1 MIIRTY
7 IILLILANSIIGCNS
22 NHLSKQ
28 LTDTNKISLID
39 SMPYIKFSN
48 PIASIGKIVSGE
60 KAGMDFV
67 FYNAGMK
74 ELKIIDCKASCGC
87 TVPEWSKNAVQPGKK
102 GTVRVIYDSSG
113 ELGMQN
119 KSIRIISN
127 ARNNETDLII
137 SAEVLN

>member
-22 NHLSKQ
+22 NHLSNQ

-74 ELKIIDCKASCGC
+74 ELMILDAKASCGC

>member
-1 MIIRTY
+1 
-7 IILLILANSIIGCNS
+7 
-22 NHLSKQ
+22 
-28 LTDTNKISLID
+28 
-39 SMPYIKFSN
+39 MPVIKFNN

-67 FYNAGMK
+67 FINTGMK
-74 ELKIIDCKASCGC
+74 NLIILDAKASCGC
-87 TVPEWSKNAVQPGKK
+87 TIPEWHKNPVLPGKK
-102 GTVRVIYDSSG
+102 GVIRVVYDSSG

>member
-1 MIIRTY
+1 MNFRQY
-7 IILLILANSIIGCNS
+7 FILTLLAISLTCCNRS
-22 NHLSKQ
+22 HTSVQ
-28 LTDTNKISLID
+28 TADTNKITLID
-39 SMPYIKFSN
+39 SMPYIKFTN
-48 PIASIGKIVSGE
+48 PIATIGKIMSGE

-67 FYNAGMK
+67 FFNAGK
-74 ELKIIDCKASCGC
+74 KSLIILDAKASCGC
-87 TVPEWSKNAVQPGKK
+87 TVPEWDKNPVLPGEK
-102 GTVRVIYDSSG
+102 GKVRVVYDSSG